1 MATMYCPKC
10 SIENDSDSIFCKRC
24 GYRFIGESGNAGSQI
39 PVSMNSATQG
49 SYHQGQTERT
59 TGNISQGQA
68 DRLPN
73 YGTNYHGTQKKK
85 KNVPAFAIIIVVL
98 ILWGYASGNR
108 DSRSSTRSESMSQS
122 NTSTSQDSKVQTED
136 TTQELVDEWK
146 RQGEELANSFRE
158 QVNVDEIQ
166 EQVKE
171 QIENSV
177 KEQLGEMISSSES
190 EKNGDTEAEEKKE
203 EHTEGILEGVV
214 TPSFKETMD
223 SYESF
228 FDEYIVFMNKMMNG
242 NAMTSMDYLN
252 DYAAFMAKY
261 EEAMEALDKM
271 DTDKMSPA
279 DQAYYFE
286 VMARIEAKLLKVA
299 GAY

>member
-1 MATMYCPKC
+1 MA
-10 SIENDSDSIFCKRC
+10 
-24 GYRFIGESGNAGSQI
+24 
-39 PVSMNSATQG
+39 
-49 SYHQGQTERT
+49 
-59 TGNISQGQA
+59 
-68 DRLPN
+68 
-73 YGTNYHGTQKKK
+73 
-85 KNVPAFAIIIVVL
+85 
-98 ILWGYASGNR
+98 
-108 DSRSSTRSESMSQS
+108 QS